1 MLGGIIAGALG
12 GAGQAMGQIADEQ
25 IKQNQRLDLM
35 RVQQE
40 IEQEKLRF
48 ADELSKNRALWEVDT
63 SPGGYA
69 ARKTEADTAR
79 ERSLQG
85 VRTDA
90 AVDQATKLIP
100 VEVQK
105 EQTLAPVKQANE
117 VARATAVRKA
127 ENEVERE
134 NTLAKGNNPEVLK
147 ALRNIAAATESSAAR
162 ASAALTQLSI
172 EEKRAVGNLLKEYE
186 DPKTTPERKT
196 AITQSLITRGVIKPG
211 SEYDTEKVT
220 TEKTGDDG
228 TVTKTERTQRRRPDS
243 TGAAPKDG
251 APAPTQADI
260 DYLKANPGVSARF
273 DSQFGPGA
281 AQRILGSKAEA
292 PVSEVAGLSD
302 RELRQIAGIQGHA
315 RQQQAKTEL
324 AARAQRKLDERM
336 EAERLW
342 NESPSVMRGGL
353 N

>member
-12 GAGQAMGQIADEQ
+12 GAGQAVGQIADDQ
-25 IKQNQRLDLM
+25 IKQNQRVDLL

-48 ADELSKNRALWEVDT
+48 VDELSKNRALWEVDT

-69 ARKTEADTAR
+69 ERKTAADTAR
-79 ERSLQG
+79 EKSLQG

-105 EQTLAPVKQANE
+105 EEKLAPVRQANAVSQAKAVKGAELE
-117 VARATAVRKA
+117 VINAD
-127 ENEVERE
+127 
-134 NTLAKGNNPEVLK
+134 TLAKGKNPEILK
-147 ALRNIAAATESSAAR
+147 ALRSIAAATESSATR
-162 ASAALTQLSI
+162 ASAALTQLGI
-172 EEKRAVGNLLKEYE
+172 EEKRAAGNLLKEYE

-196 AITQSLITRGVIKPG
+196 AITQSLIARGVIKPG
-211 SEYDTEKVT
+211 SGEFDTEKIT
-220 TEKTGDDG
+220 TETTDSVTGA
-228 TVTKTERTQRRRPDS
+228 VTKTERTQRRRPDS

-273 DSQFGPGA
+273 DGQFGPGA

-292 PVSEVAGLSD
+292 PVSEVANLSD
-302 RELRQIAGIQGHA
+302 RELRQIAGVQGHT

-324 AARAQRKLDERM
+324 AARAQRKLDERK
-336 EAERLW
+336 EAERRW
-342 NESPSVMRGGL
+342 NDAAASTTP